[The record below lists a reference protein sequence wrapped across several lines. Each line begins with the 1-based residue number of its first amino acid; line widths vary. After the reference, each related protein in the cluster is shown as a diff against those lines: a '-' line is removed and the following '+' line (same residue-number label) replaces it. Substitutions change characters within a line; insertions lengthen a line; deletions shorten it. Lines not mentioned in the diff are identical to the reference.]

1 MSHQS
6 PWDDIDM
13 PDFYSKDY
21 VPSHQRSDS
30 KDILNDPRKIKEYLD
45 SKVFMMED
53 AKKALSMFVYK
64 AIAKRSRS
72 EKVIM
77 LIGETSCGKSHICS
91 VLSEIVPNMVFC
103 DGGSLVPQGFKGGN
117 YITTALSRL
126 DLSNDTPGFIVI
138 DEFNRTLEKGTGF
151 WSDSSLLSELLVLF
165 DDKTAKINVSSDSSK
180 QIFASPANLYWILLG
195 SFSNI
200 TDKNSGKS
208 KPIGFNA
215 TISNPENSRRPQI
228 TKDDVWDY
236 LSEWPELRGRISRII
251 AIPNNDDRALLRIL
265 EDPTVGP
272 VSVLEREL
280 GLSIN
285 VTKKRIRQIA
295 KDTFA
300 AGTGV
305 RGAKNMLLDEIDEIL
320 FNDPDTKE
328 IFIK

>member
-1 MSHQS
+1 MSLQS

-21 VPSHQRSDS
+21 VPSHMQGDS
-30 KDILNDPRKIKEYLD
+30 KDILRDPRKIKEYLD
-45 SKVFMMED
+45 SKVFMMDD

-200 TDKNSGKS
+200 TDKGSGKS

-215 TISNPENSRRPQI
+215 TISNPENTHRPQI
-228 TKDDVWDY
+228 TKDDV
-236 LSEWPELRGRISRII
+236 
-251 AIPNNDDRALLRIL
+251 
-265 EDPTVGP
+265 
-272 VSVLEREL
+272 
-280 GLSIN
+280 
-285 VTKKRIRQIA
+285 
-295 KDTFA
+295 
-300 AGTGV
+300 
-305 RGAKNMLLDEIDEIL
+305 
-320 FNDPDTKE
+320 
-328 IFIK
+328 